1 MTKFML
7 KCFGLV
13 TVLLFGVLF
22 GIQKAQVEMED
33 LKGSSSSQESVESSS
48 SPAVQQEDTEQNS
61 AAITSH
67 DIKTKQEK
75 LNKIDSFNVFSALGQ
90 RLTSWISSAFGVMI
104 SIFGVIISEML
115 AVFSP

>member
-1 MTKFML
+1 ML

-13 TVLLFGVLF
+13 TILLFGVLF
-22 GIQKAQVEMED
+22 GIEKAHFEMDE
-33 LKGSSSSQESVESSS
+33 LKGSSQESVESSS
-48 SPAVQQEDTEQNS
+48 SPSEEAEKDSVS
-61 AAITSH
+61 ITSH

-75 LNKIDSFNVFSALGQ
+75 LSEIDSFNVFSALGQ
-90 RLTSWISSAFGVMI
+90 NLTSWISSAFGVMI

>member
-13 TVLLFGVLF
+13 TILLFGVLF
-22 GIQKAQVEMED
+22 GIQKAHFEMDE
-33 LKGSSSSQESVESSS
+33 LKGSSLESVESNSTLS
-48 SPAVQQEDTEQNS
+48 NEQKESKQNS
-61 AAITSH
+61 ASVTSH
-67 DIKTKQEK
+67 DIKAKQET
-75 LNKIDSFNVFSALGQ
+75 LSKIDSFNVFSALGQ